1 MKIII
6 PLFILTL
13 LSFTVSS
20 QIVNYII
27 PFNTQS
33 NYLKSLNYPDGVFS
47 DSLLVINGTTRWT
60 SKRPP
65 YTGGSGIS
73 ISVDNVISTSSKR
86 INLYSG
92 ITNALGVYTVTYGTP
107 FSVVP
112 NIQYNIGTGG
122 NNKETILL
130 TASTTTGFT
139 VYVQLRADVLGLLPS
154 YSNVNGRNVD
164 IVVLEK

>member
-6 PLFILTL
+6 PLFV
-13 LSFTVSS
+13 LSLISS
-20 QIVNYII
+20 TAYSQVVNYII

-33 NYLKSLNYPDGVFS
+33 NYLKSLNYPNGVFS
-47 DSLLVINGTTRWT
+47 DSLLVINSTTRWT

-65 YTGGSGIS
+65 YTAGNGVS

-86 INLYSG
+86 ISLHSGTTNASG
-92 ITNALGVYTVTYGTP
+92 IYTVTYGTP

-112 NIQYNIGTGG
+112 NVQYNIGLGG

-130 TASTTTGFT
+130 TSSTTTGFT
-139 VYVQLRADVLGLLPS
+139 VYVQLRSDVIGLLPT

-164 IVVLEK
+164 VVVLEK